1 MTECLTQTA
10 NDKTQSWALM
20 QEAQEVDQIDQSQK
34 LVKAVSLLSNPE
46 EIKQAQN
53 SSVWFVQSDQKYFK
67 VSSNEQLVP
76 AKAEAVRSIESDQLL
91 RINAVVGG

>member
-1 MTECLTQTA
+1 MSGRGEFHSIGLCLQ
-10 NDKTQSWALM
+10 DCF
-20 QEAQEVDQIDQSQK
+20 EDQLPLNLTGIF
-34 LVKAVSLLSNPE
+34 
-46 EIKQAQN
+46 QN
-53 SSVWFVQSDQKYFK
+53 FGCRRAVQSDQKYFK